1 MIDTPD
7 AQVRI
12 EVERRLTEDSRTRD
26 AVLEVAYSA
35 GQVTLSGDV
44 RSAAAKTAA
53 EEIAQAV
60 PGVTMVTNELRV
72 R

>member
-1 MIDTPD
+1 
-7 AQVRI
+7 
-12 EVERRLTEDSRTRD
+12 
-26 AVLEVAYSA
+26 
-35 GQVTLSGDV
+35 VTLSGDV

-60 PGVTMVTNELRV
+60 PGVTLVTNELRV